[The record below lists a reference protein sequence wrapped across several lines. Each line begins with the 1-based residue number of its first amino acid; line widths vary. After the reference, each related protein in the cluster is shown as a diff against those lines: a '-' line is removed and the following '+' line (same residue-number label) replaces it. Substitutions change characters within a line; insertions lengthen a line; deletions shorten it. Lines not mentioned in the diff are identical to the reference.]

1 VKIFIISSNEK
12 QLAAMT
18 ALLRERHADDD
29 IDSAVGSLERLAG
42 TAEMAAP
49 DALLLAQPVIDDA
62 DLVRIERLASRQPA
76 MAIILQCQHQG
87 SDFLLQAMRAGV
99 REVLPQADHGA
110 ALNAALQRIED
121 KSTRHVRHD
130 AKIIAFVSCKGG
142 SGATFLAA
150 NLAYA
155 LAQDKQRV
163 ALFDLN
169 LQFGD
174 AALFVSDQK
183 PAATLSHVA
192 QQIHRLDPS
201 FLAASM
207 VQVTPNFSILA
218 APEDPGHASDIKP
231 EHIDQLLH
239 LARHEYDFIVLDTG
253 RGLDAI
259 SVRAL
264 DHADMICP
272 VVQATLP
279 YIRDGK
285 RLLQVFQS
293 LEYPAS
299 KIHLILNRHA
309 GADEI
314 RGRDLEAAY
323 GQRIFHAMPNHY
335 AVAAA
340 SVNQGVPVLKLAP
353 GSPLAKSL
361 QECARKLGGTRA
373 ASAPGLFSR
382 LFQRNRPIHLRG
394 ETA

>member
-1 VKIFIISSNEK
+1 MNIVIVSKNEA
-12 QLAAMT
+12 QLKRLT
-18 ALLRERHADDD
+18 RLLRERSAADRVSLLASTPDLF
-29 IDSAVGSLERLAG
+29 DSGA
-42 TAEMAAP
+42 TP
-49 DALLLAQPVIDDA
+49 DLLLLEQEHIGEEELD
-62 DLVRIERLASRQPA
+62 RLELLGGRHPSL
-76 MAIILQCQHQG
+76 AIIVQSPQQ
-87 SDFLLQAMRAGV
+87 SPQFLLRSMRAGV
-99 REVLPQADHGA
+99 REVLPPDDDGALCA
-110 ALNAALQRIED
+110 ALRRIED
-121 KSTRHVRHD
+121 KLQKQVTRKGQVL
-130 AKIIAFVSCKGG
+130 AFVSCKGG
-142 SGATFLAA
+142 SGATFIAA

-155 LAQDKQRV
+155 LAQENQRV

-174 AALFVSDQK
+174 AALFVSDHK

-218 APEDPGHASDIKP
+218 APEDPGHATDIKP

-239 LARHEYDFIVLDTG
+239 LARHEYDFVILDTG

-293 LEYPAS
+293 LEYPAA
-299 KIHLILNRHA
+299 KIHLILNRYA
-309 GADEI
+309 SSDEI
-314 RGRDLEAAY
+314 RGRDLETAY
-323 GQRIFHAMPNHY
+323 GQRIFHAIPNHY
-335 AVAAA
+335 AAAAA

-361 QECARKLGGTRA
+361 QECAHKLGGTRA
-373 ASAPGLFSR
+373 ATAPSLFSR
-382 LFQRNRPIHLRG
+382 LFQRGRSIHLRG

>member
-18 ALLRERHADDD
+18 ALLRERHAGDD

-49 DALLLAQPVIDDA
+49 DVLLLAQPVIDDA

-76 MAIILQCQHQG
+76 MAIILQCQQQG
-87 SDFLLQAMRAGV
+87 NDFLLQAMRAGV
-99 REVLPQADHGA
+99 REVLPQADNGA

-121 KSTRHVRHD
+121 KSARHVRRD
-130 AKIIAFVSCKGG
+130 GKIIAFVSCKGG

-155 LAQDKQRV
+155 LAQDNQRV

-239 LARHEYDFIVLDTG
+239 LARHEYDFVVLDTG

-264 DHADMICP
+264 DNADMICP

-285 RLLQVFQS
+285 RLLQVFKS
-293 LEYPAS
+293 LEYPTS

-323 GQRIFHAMPNHY
+323 GQQIFHSMPNHY

-361 QECARKLGGTRA
+361 QECARKLGGTRP
-373 ASAPGLFSR
+373 ASTPGLFSR
-382 LFQRNRPIHLRG
+382 LFQRSRPIQLRG